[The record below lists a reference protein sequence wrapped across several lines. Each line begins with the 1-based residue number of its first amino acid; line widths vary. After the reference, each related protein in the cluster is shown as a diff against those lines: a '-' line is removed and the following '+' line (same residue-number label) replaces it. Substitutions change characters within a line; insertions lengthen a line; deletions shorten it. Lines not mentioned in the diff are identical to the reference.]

1 LEAALRLLERVEGKV
16 CPWQR
21 FGEAIF
27 KNDTLAHDLRA
38 ELKSENLLPMT
49 LTDLSARLSEHLG
62 RQMSVDSTRL
72 LVTECWGGRILEG
85 SPDAFT
91 QDQIVLTCD
100 PGEPTAPR
108 WSSYAIFRAGGPV
121 AQDEVLEF
129 MDGLPCGRPTSM
141 ANVWS
146 VLSAHPLV
154 AKTQSQPSSIW
165 VWLPHLGLDPQ
176 RIQDLATRCVERL
189 TQRGEMSVDD
199 LCRDVAPSGLGSV
212 ALSWLLKR
220 DRRLKVRGNT
230 VGLA

>member
-1 LEAALRLLERVEGKV
+1 
-16 CPWQR
+16 
-21 FGEAIF
+21 
-27 KNDTLAHDLRA
+27 
-38 ELKSENLLPMT
+38 MT

-72 LVTECWGGRILEG
+72 LVTECWGGMLLEG

-108 WSSYAIFRAGGPV
+108 WASYAIFRAGGPV

-146 VLSAHPLV
+146 VLSAHPMV

-165 VWLPHLGLDPQ
+165 VWLPHLGLTPPTHAGSDQTLRGTGHPGG
-176 RIQDLATRCVERL
+176 RDVHRRPLPRCRPFRAR
-189 TQRGEMSVDD
+189 QRGPELASQA
-199 LCRDVAPSGLGSV
+199 RPQTEGAR
-212 ALSWLLKR
+212 KH
-220 DRRLKVRGNT
+220 RR
-230 VGLA
+230 VGLRDLDHHSG